1 MTSTKDESKVEDIA
15 LDDLDKRILHWYLID
30 ARLSYRELAH
40 KLGVSTT
47 TVQSRTA
54 KLEKAGIIR
63 GYSAMFD
70 HDKIG
75 FQLTAITEVSVAKGK
90 LLELE
95 KEVAK
100 MPQVLAV
107 YDVTGLTDA
116 MVIAKFKS
124 RDDLSKFTKA
134 LLAMPF
140 VEPLRGTN
148 EHPHRPH
155 DSQRRFQTT
164 IIKRLGRI
172 TSGV

>member
-1 MTSTKDESKVEDIA
+1 MDE
-15 LDDLDKRILHWYLID
+15 LDRKIVQAYLMD

-47 TVQSRTA
+47 TIQSRTS
-54 KLEKAGIIR
+54 KLEKSGIIQ
-63 GYSAMFD
+63 GYSAIFD
-70 HDKIG
+70 HEKVG
-75 FQLTAITEVSVAKGK
+75 FQLTALTEVSVAKGK

-124 RDDLSKFTKA
+124 REELRKCTKA

-140 VEPLRGTN
+140 VERSKDEVARWAVSTSVVLIGTLT
-148 EHPHRPH
+148 
-155 DSQRRFQTT
+155 STS
-164 IIKRLGRI
+164 RLLLEKQELL
-172 TSGV
+172 S

>member
-1 MTSTKDESKVEDIA
+1 MVREGPEKSSIVEMDE
-15 LDDLDKRILHWYLID
+15 LDRKILQAYLMD

-47 TVQSRTA
+47 TVQSRTS
-54 KLEKAGIIR
+54 KLEKSGIIR
-63 GYSAMFD
+63 GYSAIFD
-70 HDKIG
+70 HEKVG
-75 FQLTAITEVSVAKGK
+75 FQLTVLTEVSVAKGK

-124 RDDLSKFTKA
+124 REELSKFTKA

-140 VEPLRGTN
+140 VERTN
-148 EHPHRPH
+148 THIVL
-155 DSQRRFQTT
+155 TT
-164 IIKRLGRI
+164 VKEDFRLL
-172 TSGV
+172 

>member
-1 MTSTKDESKVEDIA
+1 MDE
-15 LDDLDKRILHWYLID
+15 LDRKILQAYLMD

-47 TVQSRTA
+47 TIQSRTS
-54 KLEKAGIIR
+54 KLEKSGIIR
-63 GYSAMFD
+63 GYSAIFD
-70 HDKIG
+70 HEKMG
-75 FQLTAITEVSVAKGK
+75 FQLTVLTEVSVAKGK

-100 MPQVLAV
+100 FPQVLAV

-124 RDDLSKFTKA
+124 REELSKFTKA

-140 VEPLRGTN
+140 VERTN
-148 EHPHRPH
+148 THIVL
-155 DSQRRFQTT
+155 TT
-164 IIKRLGRI
+164 VKEDFRLL
-172 TSGV
+172 

>member
-1 MTSTKDESKVEDIA
+1 VTSSVREGPEKSSIVEMDE
-15 LDDLDKRILHWYLID
+15 LDRKILQAYLMD

-47 TVQSRTA
+47 TVQSRTS
-54 KLEKAGIIR
+54 KLE
-63 GYSAMFD
+63 
-70 HDKIG
+70 KIG
-75 FQLTAITEVSVAKGK
+75 FQLTALTEVSVAKGK

-124 RDDLSKFTKA
+124 REELSKFTKS

-140 VEPLRGTN
+140 VERTN
-148 EHPHRPH
+148 THIVL
-155 DSQRRFQTT
+155 TT
-164 IIKRLGRI
+164 VKEDFRL
-172 TSGV
+172 V

>member
-1 MTSTKDESKVEDIA
+1 MAAKDNSERVTRI
-15 LDDLDKRILHWYLID
+15 DLDELDRKILQAYLFD

-47 TVQSRTA
+47 TIQSRTN
-54 KLEKAGIIR
+54 KLEKLGVIR
-63 GYSAMFD
+63 GYSAVFD
-70 HDKIG
+70 HEKVG

-95 KEVAK
+95 REVAK
-100 MPQVLAV
+100 IPQVLAV

-124 RDDLSKFTKA
+124 REELSKFTKS

-140 VEPLRGTN
+140 VERTN
-148 EHPHRPH
+148 THIVL
-155 DSQRRFQTT
+155 TT
-164 IIKRLGRI
+164 VKEDFRLL
-172 TSGV
+172 

>member
-1 MTSTKDESKVEDIA
+1 MTSTKDDKSEESISI
-15 LDDLDKRILHWYLID
+15 DDLDRKILHWYLVD
-30 ARLSYRELAH
+30 ARLSFRELAH

-47 TVQSRTA
+47 TVQSRTT
-54 KLEKAGIIR
+54 KMEKAGVIK
-63 GYSAMFD
+63 GYTALFD

-75 FQLTAITEVSVAKGK
+75 FQLTAVTEVSVAKGK
-90 LLELE
+90 LIELE

-116 MVIAKFKS
+116 MVIGKFRN

-140 VEPLRGTN
+140 VERTN
-148 EHPHRPH
+148 THVVL
-155 DSQRRFQTT
+155 TT
-164 IIKRLGRI
+164 VKEDFRLL
-172 TSGV
+172 

>member
-1 MTSTKDESKVEDIA
+1 MTNAKDEKSEESIS
-15 LDDLDKRILHWYLID
+15 LDDLDRKILHWYLID
-30 ARLSYRELAH
+30 ARLSFRELAH

-47 TVQSRTA
+47 TVQSRTT
-54 KLEKAGIIR
+54 KMEKAGIIR
-63 GYSAMFD
+63 GYTALFD

-75 FQLTAITEVSVAKGK
+75 FQLTAITEVTVAKGK
-90 LLELE
+90 LIELE

-100 MPQVLAV
+100 MSQVLAV

-140 VEPLRGTN
+140 VERTN
-148 EHPHRPH
+148 THMVL
-155 DSQRRFQTT
+155 TT
-164 IIKRLGRI
+164 VKEDFRLL
-172 TSGV
+172 